1 MTRPLTRHTIAELEK
16 LFASSKDND
25 KLLENLAHELQF
37 RQTPRAIE
45 LLREVQAAL
54 SETEPSAGNPWFD
67 ITGPVQHR
75 LDMGEAA
82 LSETPATPVVK
93 PIASGGTSDSLTLP
107 VAPATH
113 PNRPALTMSVEDA
126 YKILGVTQTATWESI
141 EQIRRQLV
149 QRAHPEHLATMS
161 KEKRAQAQIEAKQVN
176 AAYSVLIQHR
186 TRHS

>member
-45 LLREVQAAL
+45 LLQEVQAAL
-54 SETEPSAGNPWFD
+54 SETEPSAGKPELG
-67 ITGPVQHR
+67 IAGPVQHR

-82 LSETPATPVVK
+82 SSGTPSPPAVK

-107 VAPATH
+107 VALVTH
-113 PNRPALTMSVEDA
+113 SNRPALTMNAEDA

-161 KEKRAQAQIEAKQVN
+161 KEKRAQAQVEAKQVN

-186 TRHS
+186 TLHS

>member
-16 LFASSKDND
+16 LFASSKEDD
-25 KLLENLAHELQF
+25 RVLEHLAHELQF
-37 RQTPRAIE
+37 RQAPRAIE

-54 SETEPSAGNPWFD
+54 SETEPSAGKPRLD
-67 ITGPVQHR
+67 TTGPVQHR

-82 LSETPATPVVK
+82 SSGIPPTPAVK
-93 PIASGGTSDSLTLP
+93 PIASGGASDSMTLP
-107 VAPATH
+107 VALATH
-113 PNRPALTMSVEDA
+113 PNRPALTMTVEDA
-126 YKILGVTQTATWESI
+126 YKILGVTQTSTWESI

-149 QRAHPEHLATMS
+149 QRAHPEHLAPMS
-161 KEKRAQAQIEAKQVN
+161 KEKRAQTQVEAKRVN